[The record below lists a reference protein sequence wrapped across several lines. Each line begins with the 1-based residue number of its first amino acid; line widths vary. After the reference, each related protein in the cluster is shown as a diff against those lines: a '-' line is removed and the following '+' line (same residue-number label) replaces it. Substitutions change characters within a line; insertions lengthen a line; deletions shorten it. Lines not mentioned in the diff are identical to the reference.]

1 MQGWYQQCSGGGGE
15 AAVRGNTSRLLRGP
29 MPPRVYSVISGKKGK
44 KLSLPMAMLR
54 MSFTFY
60 TIGVSV
66 MTQAQHYFTLTQ
78 ADDLLGLTPLGA
90 ALKRPRHTLHTHY
103 IRGVDECTAPG
114 PSGFSVTSCV
124 GPTHTPPAPSA
135 HTPPPT
141 PLAPVS
147 PNQLELA
154 SAARA

>member
-1 MQGWYQQCSGGGGE
+1 M
-15 AAVRGNTSRLLRGP
+15 RGNTSRLLRGP

-78 ADDLLGLTPLGA
+78 ADDLLGLGLTPLGA
-90 ALKRPRHTLHTHY
+90 ALKRPRREGQAHTSHTLYTRSRRVY
-103 IRGVDECTAPG
+103 
-114 PSGFSVTSCV
+114 
-124 GPTHTPPAPSA
+124 SA
-135 HTPPPT
+135 GARRAHK
-141 PLAPVS
+141 
-147 PNQLELA
+147 
-154 SAARA
+154 AARLT

>member
-15 AAVRGNTSRLLRGP
+15 SAVRGNTSRLLRGP

-60 TIGVSV
+60 IIGVSV
-66 MTQAQHYFTLTQ
+66 ITQAQHYFTLTQ

-103 IRGVDECTAPG
+103 IYAELTSVQRRGPVVSASLVVSDPPHPHLTLTLTPHPPR
-114 PSGFSVTSCV
+114 PS
-124 GPTHTPPAPSA
+124 PPFPQIS
-135 HTPPPT
+135 
-141 PLAPVS
+141 
-147 PNQLELA
+147 
-154 SAARA
+154 